1 MKILHLTHT
10 DIRFDNRIIK
20 EIDALSQIPDY
31 DLFGIGLERDE
42 GAANHDVAH
51 LRASIINLKLIFRG
65 ARYLPKFLKHSLIFI
80 EFLIKTL
87 KYSLKIN
94 PDVIHCHD
102 TLVLPI
108 GVFLRFFTKSKIVY
122 DAHELE
128 SDKNGQSKIYSF
140 CTLILEKIC
149 IRFTDLLITVS
160 PSIQDWYTSKFNID
174 KSILI
179 LNSPQIKK
187 LNSEENKNLLGEKY
201 FHDKFNIE
209 HDKLVFIYLGAL
221 MRGRGVELLLDAF
234 SSDRINSHI
243 VFMGFGTQKDL
254 ILEKSKISQKIHFHE
269 PVKHDQ
275 VVNYVNH
282 ANIGL
287 CMLQNI
293 SLSDYYCLPNKLF
306 EYVFS
311 GVPVLAS
318 NFPDIKNL
326 IDTYKLGWYC
336 NFNLDDVINAIAK
349 IENEAILNITIDLY
363 KISWQA
369 QAEELIKAYKYLN
382 K

>member
-1 MKILHLTHT
+1 
-10 DIRFDNRIIK
+10 
-20 EIDALSQIPDY
+20 
-31 DLFGIGLERDE
+31 
-42 GAANHDVAH
+42 
-51 LRASIINLKLIFRG
+51 
-65 ARYLPKFLKHSLIFI
+65 
-80 EFLIKTL
+80 
-87 KYSLKIN
+87 
-94 PDVIHCHD
+94 
-102 TLVLPI
+102 LVLPI

-140 CTLILEKIC
+140 STLILEKIC

-160 PSIQDWYTSKFNID
+160 PSIQDWYKSKFNINN
-174 KSILI
+174 SILI

-201 FHDKFNIE
+201 FHDIFNIE
-209 HDKLVFIYLGAL
+209 YDKLVFIYLGAL
-221 MRGRGVELLLDAF
+221 MPGRGVELLLDAF

-243 VFMGFGTQKDL
+243 VFMGFGIQKDL

-349 IENEAILNITIDLY
+349 IENEAILNITNDLY

-369 QAEELIKAYKYLN
+369 QAEELIKAYNYLN

>member
-20 EIDALSQIPDY
+20 EIDALSQVPEY
-31 DLFGIGLERDE
+31 ELFGIGLVRDE

-51 LRASIINLKLIFRG
+51 LRASIINLKLTFRG
-65 ARYLPKFLKHSLIFI
+65 VGYLPKFLKHSLIFI
-80 EFLIKTL
+80 EFLIRTL
-87 KYSLKIN
+87 KYSLKIK

-108 GVFLRFFTKSKIVY
+108 GVFLRLFTKSKIVY

-128 SDKNGQSKIYSF
+128 SDKNGQSKIYSYG
-140 CTLILEKIC
+140 TLILEKVC

-160 PSIQDWYTSKFNID
+160 PSIQDWYKSKFNIVN
-174 KSILI
+174 SILI
-179 LNSPQIKK
+179 LNSPQIKG
-187 LNSEENKNLLGEKY
+187 LNYRKNEDLLGEKY

-209 HDKLVFIYLGAL
+209 YDKLVFIYLGAL
-221 MRGRGVELLLDAF
+221 MPGRGVELLLDAF

-243 VFMGFGTQKDL
+243 VFMGFGIQKDL
-254 ILEKSKISQKIHFHE
+254 ILERTKTSRNVHYHE
-269 PVKHDQ
+269 PVKHDE

-282 ANIGL
+282 ANVGL

-311 GVPVLAS
+311 GIPVLAS
-318 NFPDIKNL
+318 DFPDIKNL
-326 IDTYKLGWYC
+326 IDLYKLGWYC
-336 NFNLDDVINAIAK
+336 SFNLEDVIKGIIK
-349 IENEAILNITIDLY
+349 IESENILKISDDLF

-369 QAEELIKAYKYLN
+369 QADELIVAYKNL

>member
-20 EIDALSQIPDY
+20 EIDALSQVPEY
-31 DLFGIGLERDE
+31 ELFGIGLVRDE

-51 LRASIINLKLIFRG
+51 LRASIINLKLTFRG
-65 ARYLPKFLKHSLIFI
+65 VGYLPKFLKHSLIFI
-80 EFLIKTL
+80 EFLIRTL
-87 KYSLKIN
+87 KYSLKIK

-108 GVFLRFFTKSKIVY
+108 GVFLRLFTKSKIVY

-140 CTLILEKIC
+140 GTLILEKVC

-160 PSIQDWYTSKFNID
+160 PSIQDWYKSKFNID
-174 KSILI
+174 NSILI
-179 LNSPQIKK
+179 LNSPQIKD
-187 LNSEENKNLLGEKY
+187 LNYRKNEDLLGEKY
-201 FHDKFNIE
+201 FHDKFYIE

-221 MRGRGVELLLDAF
+221 MPGRGVELLLDAF
-234 SSDRINSHI
+234 SSNRINSHI
-243 VFMGFGTQKDL
+243 VFMGFGIQKDL
-254 ILEKSKISQKIHFHE
+254 ILERAKTSRNVHYHE
-269 PVKHDQ
+269 PVKHDE

-282 ANIGL
+282 ANVGL

-311 GVPVLAS
+311 GIPVLAS
-318 NFPDIKNL
+318 DFPDIKNL
-326 IDTYKLGWYC
+326 IDLYKLGWYC
-336 NFNLDDVINAIAK
+336 SFNLEDVIKGIIE
-349 IENEAILNITIDLY
+349 IENENILKISDDLF

-369 QAEELIKAYKYLN
+369 QAYELIVAYKNL

>member
-20 EIDALSQIPDY
+20 EIDALSQVPEY
-31 DLFGIGLERDE
+31 ELFGIGLVRDE

-51 LRASIINLKLIFRG
+51 LRASIINLKLTFRG
-65 ARYLPKFLKHSLIFI
+65 VGYLPKFLKHSLIFI
-80 EFLIKTL
+80 EFLIRTL
-87 KYSLKIN
+87 KYSLKIK

-108 GVFLRFFTKSKIVY
+108 GVFLRLFTKSKIVY

-128 SDKNGQSKIYSF
+128 SDKNGQSKIYSYG
-140 CTLILEKIC
+140 TLILEKVC

-160 PSIQDWYTSKFNID
+160 PSIQDWYKSKFNIVN
-174 KSILI
+174 SILI
-179 LNSPQIKK
+179 LNSPQIKG
-187 LNSEENKNLLGEKY
+187 LNYRKNEDLLGEKY

-209 HDKLVFIYLGAL
+209 YDKLVFIYLGAL
-221 MRGRGVELLLDAF
+221 MPGRGVELLLDAF

-243 VFMGFGTQKDL
+243 VFMGFGIQKDL
-254 ILEKSKISQKIHFHE
+254 IFERTKTSRNVHYHE
-269 PVKHDQ
+269 PVKHDE

-282 ANIGL
+282 ANVGL

-311 GVPVLAS
+311 GIPVLAS
-318 NFPDIKNL
+318 DFPDIKNL
-326 IDTYKLGWYC
+326 IDLYKLGWYC
-336 NFNLDDVINAIAK
+336 SFNLEDVIKGIIK
-349 IENEAILNITIDLY
+349 IENENILKISDDLF

-369 QAEELIKAYKYLN
+369 QADELIVAYKNL

>member
-20 EIDALSQIPDY
+20 EIDALSQVPEY
-31 DLFGIGLERDE
+31 DLYGIGLVRDE

-51 LRASIINLKLIFRG
+51 LRASIINLKLTFRG
-65 ARYLPKFLKHSLIFI
+65 VRYLPKFLKHTLIFI

-140 CTLILEKIC
+140 GTLILEKIC
-149 IRFTDLLITVS
+149 IKFTDLLITVS
-160 PSIQDWYTSKFNID
+160 PSIQDWYKSKFNIIN
-174 KSILI
+174 SILI
-179 LNSPQIKK
+179 LNSPQIKY
-187 LNSEENKNLLGEKY
+187 LNTDGNTNLLEGKY

-209 HDKLVFIYLGAL
+209 YDKLVFIYLGAL
-221 MRGRGVELLLDAF
+221 MPGRGVELLLDAF

-243 VFMGFGTQKDL
+243 VFMGFGIQKDL
-254 ILEKSKISQKIHFHE
+254 ILKRSQISPKVHFHE
-269 PVKHDQ
+269 PVKHDE

-282 ANIGL
+282 ANVGL

-311 GVPVLAS
+311 GIPVLAS
-318 NFPDIKNL
+318 DFPDIKNL
-326 IDTYKLGWYC
+326 IDIYKLGWYC
-336 NFNLDDVINAIAK
+336 SFNLEDVIKEIGK
-349 IENEAILNITIDLY
+349 IENGNILEISNDLF

-369 QAEELIKAYKYLN
+369 QADELIEAYKNL